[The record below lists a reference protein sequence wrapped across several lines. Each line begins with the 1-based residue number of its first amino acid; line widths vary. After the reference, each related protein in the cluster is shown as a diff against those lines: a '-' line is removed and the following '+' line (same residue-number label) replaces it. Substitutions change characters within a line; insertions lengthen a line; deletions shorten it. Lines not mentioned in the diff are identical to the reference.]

1 MLSESIEG
9 GSRGDPR
16 GDFVV
21 GLKYE
26 LTDGVD
32 SSTAVKF
39 MKFEG
44 VVGSVG
50 SFCLYRLLGEYRLLY
65 KLLTELVDEV
75 TGGRS

>member
-1 MLSESIEG
+1 
-9 GSRGDPR
+9 
-16 GDFVV
+16 
-21 GLKYE
+21 LKYE

-44 VVGSVG
+44 FVGSVG

>member
-9 GSRGDPR
+9 RRRGDPR

-44 VVGSVG
+44 FVGSVG